1 MTESV
6 AASDLLSSTVE
17 ITYYG
22 LHSVDSDILR
32 FPKFVEA
39 VKNNGYTLVD
49 GERNPVTADE
59 VQWLT
64 VVDPATGAELSVIV
78 DDAITEVIKL
88 EGFREVLRAMDD
100 FLKISLNC
108 RLFEM
113 TDVGSITDE
122 DPEYDWE
129 FDFELGGYVSP
140 ELSPEGHKTVN
151 RKASEPQ
158 TFTEAFGMSVDE
170 YIERMIP

>member
-1 MTESV
+1 MTES
-6 AASDLLSSTVE
+6 TVPE

-22 LHSVDSDILR
+22 LSAEDSDILR

-39 VKNNGYTLVD
+39 VKSNGYVLVD
-49 GERNPVTADE
+49 GDGHPVTTDE
-59 VQWLT
+59 VQWVT
-64 VVDPATGAELSVIV
+64 VVDPATGTELSVII

-88 EGFREVLRAMDD
+88 EGFREILRAMDD

-113 TDVGSITDE
+113 SGVGSITDE

-129 FDFELGGYVSP
+129 FDFELGGYVNP
-140 ELSPEGHKTVN
+140 ELSPEGHKMVN

-158 TFTEAFGMSVDE
+158 TFSEVFGMSAME
-170 YIERMIP
+170 YIKRMIP

>member
-1 MTESV
+1 MTETA
-6 AASDLLSSTVE
+6 AASDLLTLPE

-22 LHSVDSDILR
+22 LHSMDSEILR
-32 FPKFVEA
+32 FPQFVEA
-39 VKNNGYTLVD
+39 VKSNGYVLVD
-49 GERNPVTADE
+49 GDGDPITTDE
-59 VQWLT
+59 VQWVT
-64 VVDPATGAELSVIV
+64 IVDPATGAELSVII

-113 TDVGSITDE
+113 SGVGSITDE

-129 FDFELGGYVSP
+129 FDFELGGYVSS
-140 ELSPEGHKTVN
+140 ELSPEGLKTVN
-151 RKASEPQ
+151 RKASRPQ
-158 TFTEAFGMSVDE
+158 TFTEAFGMSASE
-170 YIERMIP
+170 YIEKMIP